1 MSMVFTDLPKKI
13 VVLHNILFQFLS
25 IYDTKKVKAKHIL
38 QSDNANI
45 TNSRLKGIDFV
56 EKDQLNV

>member
-45 TNSRLKGIDFV
+45 TNSRLNKV
-56 EKDQLNV
+56 